1 MGEPF
6 AKLVDTRVLERRVKK
21 TKSHKKLSCL
31 VLKNLVNIGHRVQ
44 KKEKEGTFKNLGPVT
59 AQYNGIA
66 ACAYSLKM
74 FSTVL
79 YCPWSVACSIN
90 TSYYLSFGKTGPV

>member
-66 ACAYSLKM
+66 ACAYSLKNI
-74 FSTVL
+74 FTVWYL
-79 YCPWSVACSIN
+79 RNCCIK
-90 TSYYLSFGKTGPV
+90 TSFKLSFRQTDPK